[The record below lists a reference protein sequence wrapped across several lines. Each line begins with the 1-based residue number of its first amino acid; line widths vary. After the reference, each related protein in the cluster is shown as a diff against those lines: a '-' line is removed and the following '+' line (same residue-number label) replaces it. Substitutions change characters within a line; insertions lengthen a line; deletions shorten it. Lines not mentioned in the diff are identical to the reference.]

1 MLAAKPEEEGHVFSE
16 TINATPDTY
25 YRVEVSAVN
34 HENVT
39 GEPEV
44 RTLQAPAGGKIKVFI
59 HFGTSRPKQ
68 TMQTKMLQ
76 NVASDLGLHCLPLIQ
91 QILDT

>member
-1 MLAAKPEEEGHVFSE
+1 MFNE
-16 TINATPDTY
+16 TIDVTPETY

-44 RTLQAPAGGKIKVFI
+44 RTVQAPAGGKI
-59 HFGTSRPKQ
+59 
-68 TMQTKMLQ
+68 
-76 NVASDLGLHCLPLIQ
+76 
-91 QILDT
+91 